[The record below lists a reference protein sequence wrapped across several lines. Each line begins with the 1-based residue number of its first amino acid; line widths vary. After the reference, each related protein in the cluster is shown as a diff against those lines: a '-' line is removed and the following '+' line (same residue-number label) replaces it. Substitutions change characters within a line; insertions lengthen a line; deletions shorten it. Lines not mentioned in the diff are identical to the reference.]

1 METPA
6 RGIEASSA
14 GEEMGMNHLRVLFWE
29 TTAACNLRCR
39 HCRRGEA
46 RATAAPGELTTG
58 EAVEFIRGVASW
70 CKPLLVMSGGEPFTR
85 GDIVELAAC
94 ASECGLPVAVA
105 TNGTISDSGV
115 AAALKKAGVRRV
127 SVSVDGVSAVT
138 HDRIRGVAGAFEGAV
153 RGLRTLRVAGLSTQ
167 VNMTVCRG
175 NRSEI
180 AGMFRLAACEG
191 ADAVHLFVLV
201 PVGCGLDLAKDEAL
215 SPAEGRE
222 LFEWFHAHAGSF
234 GLEARLTCAPQYV
247 RYESSRG
254 PAALPHQS
262 SRGDVRPPYK
272 NNGYII
278 GEPSGGSAAGS
289 GCLCGRSVCFV
300 SHGGEV
306 YPCGYLPVSAGNV
319 RAAGLLAICDESAL
333 FRELRDPGKL
343 GAPCGV
349 CRFRDAC
356 GGCRA
361 RAYAATGDYL
371 AGDITCGV

>member
-1 METPA
+1 MTDH
-6 RGIEASSA
+6 
-14 GEEMGMNHLRVLFWE
+14 HLRVLFWE

-46 RATAAPGELTTG
+46 RATAAPGELTIG

-70 CKPLLVMSGGEPFTR
+70 CRPLLVLSGGEPLTR

-94 ASECGLPVAVA
+94 ASECGMPVALA
-105 TNGTISDSGV
+105 TNGTMVDAGT

-127 SVSVDGVSAVT
+127 SVSLDGLSPGT
-138 HDRIRGVAGAFEGAV
+138 HNRVRGVAGAFEEAL
-153 RGLRTLRVAGLSTQ
+153 RGLRTLIGAGLSTQ
-167 VNMTVCRG
+167 VNMTICRG
-175 NRSEI
+175 NRGEI
-180 AGMFRLAACEG
+180 AGMFRLAAAEG
-191 ADAVHLFVLV
+191 ACAVHLFVLV

-234 GLEARLTCAPQYV
+234 GLEARLTCAPQYA
-247 RYESSRG
+247 RYASSQG
-254 PAALPHQS
+254 PA
-262 SRGDVRPPYK
+262 R
-272 NNGYII
+272 NI
-278 GEPSGGSAAGS
+278 AGS

-306 YPCGYLPVSAGNV
+306 FPCGYLPVSAGNV
-319 RAAGLLAICDESAL
+319 RASGLRPIWETSAL

-343 GAPCGV
+343 GAPCGA
-349 CRFRDAC
+349 CMSRELC

-361 RAYAATGDYL
+361 RAYTETGDYL
-371 AGDITCGV
+371 AGEANCKA

>member
-1 METPA
+1 MA
-6 RGIEASSA
+6 DH
-14 GEEMGMNHLRVLFWE
+14 HLRVLFWE

-39 HCRRGEA
+39 HCRRGEV
-46 RATAAPGELTTG
+46 RATAVPGELTTG
-58 EAVEFIRGVASW
+58 EAMEFIRGVASW
-70 CKPLLVMSGGEPFTR
+70 SRPLLVMSGGEPLTR

-94 ASECGLPVAVA
+94 ASECGLPVALA
-105 TNGTISDSGV
+105 TNGTLAGPGI

-127 SVSVDGVSAVT
+127 SVSVDGIVPET

-153 RGLRTLRVAGLSTQ
+153 RGLRTLRGAGLSTQ

-175 NRSEI
+175 NRGEI
-180 AGMFRLAACEG
+180 AAMFRLAAREG

-222 LFEWFHAHAGSF
+222 LLEWFHTRAGSF
-234 GLEARLTCAPQYV
+234 GMEARLTCAPQYV

-254 PAALPHQS
+254 PDALLRQS
-262 SRGDVRPPYK
+262 GRGDVRPPRK
-272 NNGYII
+272 DNGDII
-278 GEPSGGSAAGS
+278 GTPSGGNAAGS

-300 SHGGEV
+300 SHGGELF
-306 YPCGYLPVSAGNV
+306 PCGYLPVSVGNV
-319 RAAGLLAICDESAL
+319 RAAGLRELWDESAL

-343 GAPCGV
+343 GAPCGA

-361 RAYAATGDYL
+361 RAYAATGNYL
-371 AGDITCGV
+371 AGDITCGM

>member
-1 METPA
+1 MDEH
-6 RGIEASSA
+6 
-14 GEEMGMNHLRVLFWE
+14 HLRVLFWE

-39 HCRRGEA
+39 HCRRGES

-58 EAVEFIRGVASW
+58 EAVEFIRGVAFWSR
-70 CKPLLVMSGGEPFTR
+70 PLLVLSGGEPLTR

-94 ASECGLPVAVA
+94 ASECGMPVALA
-105 TNGTISDSGV
+105 TNGTMVDPGT

-127 SVSVDGVSAVT
+127 SVSVDGVSSVT

-153 RGLRTLRVAGLSTQ
+153 RGLRTLRASGLSTQ

-175 NRSEI
+175 NRGEI
-180 AGMFRLAACEG
+180 DGMFRLAAREG

-201 PVGCGLDLAKDEAL
+201 PVGCGLEIAKDEAL

-234 GLEARLTCAPQYV
+234 GLEARLTCAPRYV

-254 PAALPHQS
+254 PAALLRQPG
-262 SRGDVRPPYK
+262 RGDLRPPCR
-272 NNGYII
+272 NNGRIV
-278 GEPSGGSAAGS
+278 GTPSGGSAAGS

-306 YPCGYLPVSAGNV
+306 YPCGYLPVSAGTV
-319 RAAGLLAICDESAL
+319 RAAGLRAVWDESAL

-343 GAPCGV
+343 GTPCGA

-371 AGDITCGV
+371 AGEANCKA